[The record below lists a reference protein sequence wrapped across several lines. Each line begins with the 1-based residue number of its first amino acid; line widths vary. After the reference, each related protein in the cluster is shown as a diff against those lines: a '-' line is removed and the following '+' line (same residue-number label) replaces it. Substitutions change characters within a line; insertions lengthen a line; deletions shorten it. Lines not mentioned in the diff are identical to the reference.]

1 MRKSFAI
8 LSVVLALLWAFLVYA
23 GCSADPGA
31 SGSSSGNGGE
41 SSDSTTA
48 TGQGGAGGCLFNCGS
63 GGNGG
68 GGGVVGGI
76 DIQPKDVTLQVV
88 DATIPTQ
95 AFTATLNGQD
105 VTGQVVWIYERP
117 DIGDVAAPASTFT
130 PTGNVGGSGKLIA
143 KYSGAEGSTN
153 VTVSVSKTVGA
164 GNVPPD
170 QKTELDNPTGGPD
183 PSLQIVYPY
192 DKTVFPLAVLA
203 PEVQWKGVSA
213 GDVYKL
219 HLKEKYYEYTEYFT
233 ASVPARHLIAESD
246 WANLGGSGAG
256 SQSDP
261 VTVKLTRYSG
271 GKAFDAVTNTWHIAQ
286 GKLKGSIY
294 YWELPDQC
302 GVGNGRILRI
312 KADSP
317 NVDEFFNPGIC
328 WGCHTVSRDGKT
340 MMATY
345 DQGSPFPMVTIDL
358 TQDPAVPGLI
368 NQGHNVRGTFS
379 AFNNDGTKIL
389 YSNDGQGKQLNILD
403 AMTGQV
409 LNQGVMGPQ
418 CGEPAWS
425 PDGKKIAAICGV
437 SNSFWIFDSNEGNLK
452 VADIAA
458 DGSLTN
464 EAIIAPKAGGQGRP
478 AYPSFSPGSEWI
490 SFGRPT
496 SGSRSVANGD
506 LWLVGPD
513 GQNLKKLATA
523 SSDNQSFNPVFA
535 PLRAGGYFWLVFIS
549 RRDYGNTL
557 VGANRQQLWI
567 TAIDDPPSAADP
579 SHPPFYIR
587 GQENCGKSENA
598 YYALDPCKEIGEGCT
613 SGVDCC
619 NGQCVKNDQGQY
631 VCGMP
636 PEPGGCSQD
645 GNACT
650 MNGDCCNPT
659 SKCVD
664 GFCQAPIPQ

>member
-1 MRKSFAI
+1 M
-8 LSVVLALLWAFLVYA
+8 ALLWAFLAYA
-23 GCSADPGA
+23 GCSADPTTTGA
-31 SGSSSGNGGE
+31 SSNGEGG
-41 SSDSTTA
+41 DSTQA
-48 TGQGGAGGCLFNCGS
+48 TGGGQGGEGGCIFNCT
-63 GGNGG
+63 GG
-68 GGGVVGGI
+68 GGGMVGVI
-76 DIQPKDVTLQVV
+76 DVQPKDVTLQVV
-88 DATIPTQ
+88 DGNIPTQ

-105 VTGQVVWIYERP
+105 VTGQVIWIYERP
-117 DIGDVAAPASTFT
+117 DIGDVTMAPTFT
-130 PTGNVGGSGKLIA
+130 PTGNVGGTGKLVA
-143 KYSGAEGSTN
+143 KFSMAEGSTN
-153 VTVSVSKTVGA
+153 VTVSVTKTVGA
-164 GNVPPD
+164 GNVGPD

-183 PSLQIVYPY
+183 PGMQIVYPY

-203 PEVQWKGVSA
+203 PEIQWNGAGA

-219 HLKEKYYEYTEYFT
+219 HIKEKYFEYTEYF
-233 ASVPARHLIAESD
+233 AKGVPSRHLIAESD
-246 WANLGGSGAG
+246 WTNLGSSGSG

-261 VTVKLTRYSG
+261 VTVRLTRFSG
-271 GKAFDAVTNTWHIAQ
+271 GKAFEPVTNTWHIAQ
-286 GKLKGSIY
+286 GKLKGSVY
-294 YWELPDQC
+294 YWELPDTC

-312 KADSP
+312 KPDSP
-317 NVDEFFNPGIC
+317 NVDEFYNPGVC

-340 MMATY
+340 MMATLET
-345 DQGSPFPMVTIDL
+345 GSPFPLVTVDL

-368 NQGHNVRGTFS
+368 NQGHGLGGTFS
-379 AFNNDGTKIL
+379 AFNHDGTRVL
-389 YSNDGQGKQLNILD
+389 FSNDSASKQLFIADATTGAIL
-403 AMTGQV
+403 
-409 LNQGVMGPQ
+409 NKGVMGPQ

-437 SNSFWIFDSNEGNLK
+437 SNSFWIFDSNEGELK

-458 DGSLTN
+458 DGSLSN
-464 EAIIAPKAGGQGRP
+464 EAVIVPQAGQQGRP

-496 SGSRSVANGD
+496 QGSRSTGNGD

-513 GQNLKKLATA
+513 GQNLKKLQTA
-523 SSDNQSFNPVFA
+523 SSDNKSFNPVFA
-535 PLRAGGYFWLVFIS
+535 PLRAGGYFWLVFVS

-579 SHPPFYIR
+579 SHPPFYLR

-598 YYALDPCKEIGEGCT
+598 YYALDPCKEVGAGCT

-650 MNGDCCNPT
+650 TDSDCCNAPT